1 MPPTWIFSNLTLRK
15 QGFKKLSH
23 KKHVLSKHVF
33 FPVLSGYIIYLLIL
47 TFFCFCLDC
56 ILLGSMFWGLWR
68 QRNNSSYY
76 YKAFISRI
84 NITHIEFILQFNNNL
99 KRTYNR
105 TDPVLIINSFPKK
118 WEISVNAP
126 VIAVHNP
133 DVSDWYQT
141 GTVKNKSE
149 KGKFVNVKFD
159 DGSSRL
165 VLLKEIRLVK
175 RPRFC

>member
-1 MPPTWIFSNLTLRK
+1 
-15 QGFKKLSH
+15 
-23 KKHVLSKHVF
+23 
-33 FPVLSGYIIYLLIL
+33 
-47 TFFCFCLDC
+47 
-56 ILLGSMFWGLWR
+56 MFWGLWR

-105 TDPVLIINSFPKK
+105 TDPVLIINSFPKG
-118 WEISVNAP
+118 EISVNAP